1 MSKDNFPVR
10 MVEINKIIPY
20 DSNVKI
26 HDDEQIEK
34 LANNIKKFGFD
45 QPIVV
50 DKDNVIIKGH
60 GRRLACLKLGLD
72 RVPVIVRDDLTKEE
86 ADAARLSDNRVT
98 SSEYDIEGLQAE
110 LERLSNDF
118 DFKSLGFDERELNFS
133 IDNID
138 IEGEFVDNIE
148 QAMNEYDEETQE
160 KVAESN
166 TINIT
171 KALGFKE
178 IDANSA
184 FDITKFVD
192 MATIKYGAEPN
203 ESFCRAIR
211 AMVENGELKWFIRL
225 INLLKL
231 KQNAQIG

>member
-148 QAMNEYDEETQE
+148 QAMNEYDEETQ
-160 KVAESN
+160 
-166 TINIT
+166 
-171 KALGFKE
+171 
-178 IDANSA
+178 
-184 FDITKFVD
+184 
-192 MATIKYGAEPN
+192 
-203 ESFCRAIR
+203 
-211 AMVENGELKWFIRL
+211 
-225 INLLKL
+225 
-231 KQNAQIG
+231 